1 MSKSVEQ
8 LITALKKEYD
18 IYRDYV
24 DIAKKKKDIII
35 KGNIKELD
43 YITGLE
49 QDMILNM
56 GKIDKIR
63 AAIIGNLLNELQVQE
78 IANMSE
84 LLSYLEEEDRVKVR
98 SLKDQL
104 EKVLQEIQELNEL
117 NGRLIQQSLE
127 YINFNLNLMTSTNTQ
142 GTTYGNRADEKN
154 IKTKP
159 NLFDVKI

>member
-24 DIAKKKKDIII
+24 DIAKKKKDLII

-43 YITGLE
+43 HITGLE

-63 AAIIGNLLNELQVQE
+63 AAIIGNLLNELQVKE
-78 IANMSE
+78 IANISE
-84 LLSYLEEEDRVKVR
+84 LVPYLEEEDRVKVL
-98 SLKDQL
+98 SLKDKL
-104 EKVLQEIQELNEL
+104 EKVLQEIQELNDL

-127 YINFNLNLMTSTNTQ
+127 YIDFNLNLMTSANTQ

-154 IKTKP
+154 VKNKP

>member
-24 DIAKKKKDIII
+24 DIAKKKKDLII

-43 YITGLE
+43 HVTGLE

-63 AAIIGNLLNELQVQE
+63 AAIIGNLLNELQVKE
-78 IANMSE
+78 IANISE
-84 LLSYLEEEDRVKVR
+84 LVPYLEEEDRVKVL
-98 SLKDQL
+98 SLKDKL
-104 EKVLQEIQELNEL
+104 EKVLQEIQELNDL

-127 YINFNLNLMTSTNTQ
+127 YIDFNLNLMTSANTQ

-154 IKTKP
+154 VKTKP

>member
-43 YITGLE
+43 HITGLE

-63 AAIIGNLLNELQVQE
+63 AAIIGNLLNELQVKE
-78 IANMSE
+78 IANISE
-84 LLSYLEEEDRVKVR
+84 LVPYLEEEDRVKVL
-98 SLKDQL
+98 SLKDKL
-104 EKVLQEIQELNEL
+104 EKVLQEIQELNDL

-127 YINFNLNLMTSTNTQ
+127 YIDFNLNLMTSANTQ

-154 IKTKP
+154 VKNKP

>member
-43 YITGLE
+43 HITGLE

-63 AAIIGNLLNELQVQE
+63 AAIIGNLLNELKVKE
-78 IANMSE
+78 IANISE
-84 LLSYLEEEDRVKVR
+84 LAPYLEEEDRVKVLN
-98 SLKDQL
+98 LKDKL
-104 EKVLQEIQELNEL
+104 EKVLQEIQELNDL

-127 YINFNLNLMTSTNTQ
+127 YINFNLNLMTSASTQ

-154 IKTKP
+154 VKTKP